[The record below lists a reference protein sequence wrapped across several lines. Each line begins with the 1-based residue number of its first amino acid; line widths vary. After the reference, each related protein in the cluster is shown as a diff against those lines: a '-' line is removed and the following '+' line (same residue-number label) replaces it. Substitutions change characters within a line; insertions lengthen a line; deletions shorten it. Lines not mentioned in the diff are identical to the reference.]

1 MAGKKGMK
9 MNRYTPELITRIK
22 EMTNQGM
29 TQSEIAEHLGLKDRF
44 VVHQILKRDRRRQKE
59 ALTIPARKG
68 RPRKNNPESLQALL
82 KENKQLR
89 MENEL
94 MRSFLQE
101 LERK

>member
-1 MAGKKGMK
+1 MAGQKGMK
-9 MNRYTPELITRIK
+9 QNRYSPEMVSEIK
-22 EMTNQGM
+22 GMVKQGK
-29 TQSEIAEHLGLKDRF
+29 TQKEIAEHFGLKDRF
-44 VVHQILKRDRRRQKE
+44 VIHQILKRDRKKE
-59 ALTIPARKG
+59 KEILIVPYRKG
-68 RPRKNNPESLQALL
+68 RPRKNAPESLQALL

>member
-1 MAGKKGMK
+1 
-9 MNRYTPELITRIK
+9 
-22 EMTNQGM
+22 MTKQGM

-44 VVHQILKRDRRRQKE
+44 LVHQILKRNRSKE
-59 ALTIPARKG
+59 KETPTIPTRKG